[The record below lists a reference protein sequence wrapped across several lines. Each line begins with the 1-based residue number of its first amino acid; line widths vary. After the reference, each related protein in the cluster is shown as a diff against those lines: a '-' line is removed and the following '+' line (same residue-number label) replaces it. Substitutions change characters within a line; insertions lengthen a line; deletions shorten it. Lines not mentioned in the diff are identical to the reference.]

1 MDYLRE
7 DRGEIFF
14 DLFLEG
20 LWESFPEVL
29 GSNAHVVEV
38 FSLTKVINSSSAC
51 RVSLLAIAEDGCEVR
66 FVADA
71 GSLSNTRGPYT
82 TTT

>member
-14 DLFLEG
+14 DLLLEG
-20 LWESFPEVL
+20 FWESFPEVL

-38 FSLTKVINSSSAC
+38 LSLTKMINSSSAC
-51 RVSLLAIAEDGCEVR
+51 RVSLLAIAEEGFEVR
-66 FVADA
+66 FVADT